1 MKFKHV
7 RLAGFD
13 YATPPNFLTSDE
25 LESLLAPVYQRL
37 RLPEGRLE
45 LQTGI
50 KSRGFWE
57 KGTRPSYIA
66 ALSAKKLL
74 KSMSVKSEQIDLL
87 IHASVCRDFLE
98 PATASNVHREL
109 GLGAKT
115 QIFDLSNA
123 CLGVL
128 NSFVV
133 AGSMIEAGLIKTALI
148 VSGENSGPLIDQTI
162 QFLNSNLGLT
172 RQSVKKYIA
181 NLTIGSGSIAF
192 LLTHKDFMNSPHELL
207 TASVLTD
214 SQANLLCQGSGNTE
228 SLMMETESEELLHAG
243 INLAKTNFDAFL
255 KEANK
260 SRSDFSK
267 VLTHQVGVAH
277 RDLLYKTLELN
288 LEKDFSTYPTFGNT
302 GSVALPLTLIRAH
315 EEKFIN
321 NGDRIAMLG
330 IGSGLSS
337 LMLEVLW

>member
-1 MKFKHV
+1 MKFNNV
-7 RLAGFD
+7 RIAGFA
-13 YATPPNFLTSDE
+13 YENPPLFLKSEE

-37 RLPEGRLE
+37 KLPEGRLE

-57 KGTRPSYIA
+57 KGTRPSSIA
-66 ALSAKKLL
+66 SLSAKKLL
-74 KSMSVKSEQIDLL
+74 KEMAIKTDQIDLL

-109 GLGAKT
+109 NLGAST

-128 NSFVV
+128 NSFVM
-133 AGSMIEAGLIKTALI
+133 AGGMIEAGLIKTALI

-162 QFLNSNLGLT
+162 NFLNNNLNLT
-172 RQSVKKYIA
+172 RQTVKKYIA
-181 NLTIGSGSIAF
+181 NLTIGSGSVAF
-192 LLTHKDFMNSPHELL
+192 LLTHKDYLNSSHELR
-207 TASVLTD
+207 TSSVLTD

-243 INLAKTNFDAFL
+243 IKLATTNFEIFL
-255 KEANK
+255 KEAGKN
-260 SRSDFSK
+260 RSDFSK

-288 LEKDFSTYPTFGNT
+288 LEKDFSTYPTYGNT
-302 GSVALPLTLIRAH
+302 GTVALPLTLIRSH

-321 NGDRIAMLG
+321 QGDRIAMLG

>member
-1 MKFKHV
+1 MKFNNV
-7 RLAGFD
+7 RLAAFE
-13 YATPPNFLTSDE
+13 YEVPPQFLSSDE
-25 LESLLAPVYQRL
+25 LEKKLAPVYQRL
-37 RLPEGRLE
+37 KLPEGRLE

-57 KGTRPSYIA
+57 NGTRPSYIA
-66 ALSAKKLL
+66 SLSAKKLL
-74 KSMSVKSEQIDLL
+74 KKLSLNSVDLL

-109 GLGAKT
+109 NLGPQT

-128 NSFVV
+128 NSFVI
-133 AGSMIEAGLIKTALI
+133 AGGMIEAGLIKSALI

-162 QFLNSNLGLT
+162 QFLNSNLELT

-181 NLTIGSGSIAF
+181 NLTIGSGSVAF
-192 LLTHKDFMNSPHELL
+192 LLTHKDLMDLKHQLL

-214 SQANLLCQGSGNTE
+214 SQANSLCQGSGNTE

-243 INLAKTNFDAFL
+243 IKLAKNNFETFL
-255 KEANK
+255 KESGRIRN
-260 SRSDFSK
+260 DFTK

-277 RDLLYKTLELN
+277 RDLLYKTLELDVK
-288 LEKDFSTYPTFGNT
+288 KDFSTYPTFGNT
-302 GSVALPLTLIRAH
+302 GTVALPLTLIRAH

-321 NGDRIAMLG
+321 SGDRLAMLG

-337 LMLEVLW
+337 IMLEVLW